1 MNQDAQPILGTESQT
16 GRQAELERL
25 VPLCKKTD
33 DPECNTAVWG
43 GLLYLLASIHSHPPG
58 QLPSCQPTPRPFSP
72 KSVLKP
78 RSVWTPLRS

>member
-43 GLLYLLASIHSHPPG
+43 GLLYLLASIHSHPLT
-58 QLPSCQPTPRPFSP
+58 QVRSLPANTPSVSP